1 MFVFVLHHVTEVLTN
16 QMRLL
21 WVKKHDD
28 AQKQALFGCSF
39 TDDDLYRR
47 MILNLFYCL
56 HYTINLK

>member
-1 MFVFVLHHVTEVLTN
+1 MTEVLTN